1 MMTVTRGLAAGVV
14 LAGAAVGLAG
24 PASAEPLSG
33 TYSATFNSSSGEMQT
48 RAGDTLTF
56 VLTPCGPDCTHLAN
70 PSEPSTDKDLHL
82 LGSLWTAVME
92 ILQHSMMSGS

>member
-48 RAGDTLTF
+48 RAGDT
-56 VLTPCGPDCTHLAN
+56 
-70 PSEPSTDKDLHL
+70 TDKDLHL